1 MRCNKFVHAVM
12 AFMTVILL
20 VPHAFAGDCI
30 PFQVSCEKVDSMYI
44 DLASDL
50 RSDFGKEEKKLVVAC
65 VVSLTP
71 EAHQKMIRLMGLCGE
86 SLFPIQVGSMLLTHW
101 NLAVRLNNG
110 FYFTGETWPEVRE
123 KVLAICP
130 EKIPKNIP
138 QRVLDHKPQK

>member
-1 MRCNKFVHAVM
+1 MRCSKFVHAVM

-65 VVSLTP
+65 VVSFTP
-71 EAHQKMIRLMGLCGE
+71 EVHQKMIHLMRTLWRVSVSDYGWFHAFDTLE
-86 SLFPIQVGSMLLTHW
+86 FGSSI
-101 NLAVRLNNG
+101 
-110 FYFTGETWPEVRE
+110 E
-123 KVLAICP
+123 
-130 EKIPKNIP
+130 
-138 QRVLDHKPQK
+138 